1 MNNFFEQQDRA
12 KRNTALLIGL
22 FTLALLIIAF
32 VIYRGFGVVW
42 QFIGIPTYADSE
54 NFTFIPPFRWRGF
67 LITLLI
73 VGGIILWATFD
84 KIRELRGGGK
94 VIAEQLG
101 GELLTYDYRDPKVRQ
116 LLNVVEEMA
125 IASGIAVPPVY
136 ILHQESGINAF
147 AAGFTAQ
154 DAVIGVT
161 RGCLEAFDRDQMQGV
176 IGHEFSHILN
186 GDMGLNLRLIGAL
199 HGLMFIYITGRT
211 FYGTHHS
218 SFQLS
223 SRQGFFNSEILGLLL
238 IISGGL
244 GVLLGRLLQSAVS
257 RQREFLADAS
267 AVQFTRNPQGLA
279 EALNIIR
286 THPGHA
292 RIRAPRAESA
302 SHLFFGAALQGFFAS
317 GWFATHP
324 PVTERIRR
332 LGGQAQGESRQYRG
346 KGMPMAGVMGLDGGS
361 AQPQKLVSTIGQIS
375 PQALSSTTTL
385 LAGLPPQL
393 REAAR
398 EPEGAIALLYGLFLP
413 EAPENPQWAHLQN
426 TETPERLAQVEAL
439 QPDLAQL
446 NPLSRLPFVDLI
458 IPALRNLTPEQYRDL
473 FNQIKALS
481 QAGGRVTLSN
491 YALYLVLLYRLR
503 PHFGKPR
510 NASPQYSQLAQI
522 WQPCLTVLSTLAR
535 VSSPKTQA
543 HALSNGLMRL
553 PGASKLNPPKEPIAT
568 SLSAVS
574 QSLKALEQAS
584 PRLKQQVIDACAH
597 TVLAD
602 GNVSRSEAEL
612 LRAVVIALDCPIP
625 PFLEAATRLSDRA

>member
-1 MNNFFEQQDRA
+1 MNNFFEQQDQA
-12 KRNTALLIGL
+12 KRNSAILMGL
-22 FTLALLIIAF
+22 FTFALLIIALLMD
-32 VIYRGFGVVW
+32 RGFGMLW
-42 QFIGIPTYADSE
+42 QLIMIPTYADFE
-54 NFTFIPPFRWRGF
+54 NFTFIPPFRWRSF
-67 LITLLI
+67 LITLAI
-73 VGGIILWATFD
+73 VSLIILWATFD

-136 ILHQESGINAF
+136 ILHQETGINAF
-147 AAGFTAQ
+147 AAGFTPQ

-161 RGCLEAFDRDQMQGV
+161 RGCLDAFDRDQMQGV

-186 GDMGLNLRLIGAL
+186 GDMGLNLRMIGAL

-211 FYGTHHS
+211 FFSSHR
-218 SFQLS
+218 SFQIS
-223 SRQGFFNSEILGLLL
+223 SRQSLFESEILGLLL

-324 PVTERIRR
+324 PLKERIRR
-332 LGGQAQGESRQYRG
+332 LGGQAQGQERPQRSG
-346 KGMPMAGVMGLDGGS
+346 GAMAGVMGLQGGQ
-361 AQPQKLVSTIGQIS
+361 AQPEKVVNAIGQIS
-375 PQALSSTTTL
+375 PQALSSTTAL

-393 REAAR
+393 RAAAR
-398 EPEGAIALLYGLFLP
+398 ESEGAIALLYGLFLP
-413 EAPENPQWAHLQN
+413 ESPENPQWSHLQN
-426 TETPERLAQVEAL
+426 TETPERLAQVQAL

-446 NPLSRLPFVDLI
+446 NPLTRLPLVDLI
-458 IPALRNLTPEQYRDL
+458 VPALRNLTPEQCRQL

-481 QAGGRVTLSN
+481 QAGGAVTLSN

-503 PHFGKPR
+503 PYFGKPR
-510 NASPQYSQLAQI
+510 NPSHQYSQLVQI
-522 WQPCLTVLSTLAR
+522 WQPCLTVLSALAR
-535 VSSPKTQA
+535 VSSPKTGA
-543 HALSNGLMRL
+543 YALSNGLMHL
-553 PGASKLNPPKEPIAT
+553 PGASKLNPPKQPMAA

-574 QSLKALEQAS
+574 QSLKTLEQAS
-584 PRLKQQVIDACAH
+584 PQLKRQVIDACAH

-602 GNVSRSEAEL
+602 GNVSRLEAEL

-625 PFLEAATRLSDRA
+625 PFLEAATRLPHGD

>member
-1 MNNFFEQQDRA
+1 MNNFFEQQDQA
-12 KRNTALLIGL
+12 KRNTALLMGL
-22 FTLALLIIAF
+22 FTLALLIITW
-32 VIYRGFGVVW
+32 VMYRGFGVVW
-42 QFIGIPTYADSE
+42 NFIGIPTYADLE

-73 VGGIILWATFD
+73 VGGIILRATFD
-84 KIRELRGGGK
+84 KLRELRGGGK

-136 ILHQESGINAF
+136 ILYQETGINAF
-147 AAGFTAQ
+147 AAGFTPQ

-199 HGLMFIYITGRT
+199 HGLMFIYVTGRT
-211 FYGTHHS
+211 FCGNHR
-218 SFQLS
+218 SFSLS
-223 SRQGFFNSEILGLLL
+223 HRQGFFESEILGLLL

-279 EALNIIR
+279 AALNIIR

-292 RIRAPRAESA
+292 RIRTPRAEAA
-302 SHLFFGAALQGFFAS
+302 SHLFFGAAFQGFFAS

-324 PVTERIRR
+324 PLGERIRR
-332 LGGQAQGESRQYRG
+332 LGGQAQGQDRPQRSRDA
-346 KGMPMAGVMGLDGGS
+346 MAGVMGLQGGQ
-361 AQPQKLVSTIGQIS
+361 AQPEKVITTIGQIS
-375 PQALSSTTTL
+375 PQALSSTTAL

-393 REAAR
+393 RAAAR
-398 EPEGAIALLYGLFLP
+398 EPEGAIALLYSLFLP
-413 EAPENPQWAHLQN
+413 EAPENPQWGHLQN
-426 TETPERLAQVEAL
+426 TETPERLAQIQAL

-446 NPLSRLPFVDLI
+446 NPLTRLPLVDLI
-458 IPALRNLTPEQYRDL
+458 VPALRNLTPEQCRQL

-481 QAGGRVTLSN
+481 QAGGTVTLSN

-503 PHFGKPR
+503 PYFGKPR
-510 NASPQYSQLAQI
+510 SPSHQYSQLVQI
-522 WQPCLTVLSTLAR
+522 WQPCLTVLSALAR
-535 VSSPKTQA
+535 VSSPKTGA
-543 HALSNGLMRL
+543 YALSNGLMRL
-553 PGASKLNPPKEPIAT
+553 PGASKLNPPKEPMAA
-568 SLSAVS
+568 SLNAVS
-574 QSLKALEQAS
+574 QSLKTLEQAS
-584 PRLKQQVIDACAH
+584 PQLKRQIIDACAH

-602 GNVSRSEAEL
+602 GNVSRLEAEL
-612 LRAVVIALDCPIP
+612 LRAVVIALDCPMP
-625 PFLEAATRLSDRA
+625 PFLEAATRHRD